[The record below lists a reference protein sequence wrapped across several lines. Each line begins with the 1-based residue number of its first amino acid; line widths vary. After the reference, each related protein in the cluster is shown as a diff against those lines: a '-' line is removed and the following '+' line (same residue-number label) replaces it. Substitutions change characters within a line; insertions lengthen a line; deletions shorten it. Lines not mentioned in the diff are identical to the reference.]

1 MTVQRTEA
9 PSPNDSHREQ
19 KLRPQMTPARTPRTR
34 IPRSSSFSSRASA
47 ERLTRASTKSRTPP
61 LTRSPP
67 PERFVPSIEKSGA
80 SRSFRVRTALRRPRK
95 KCRARARAR
104 VDPAEDDQ
112 SGSGTDRKM
121 LTTLIK
127 VRAGNN
133 SRNRDGPEPEP
144 EPGLSACGRNYILVG
159 LRHSLASTAER
170 YVDEL
175 ERNAGRGRGL
185 GLGYVS
191 GTSSV

>member
-1 MTVQRTEA
+1 
-9 PSPNDSHREQ
+9 
-19 KLRPQMTPARTPRTR
+19 
-34 IPRSSSFSSRASA
+34 
-47 ERLTRASTKSRTPP
+47 
-61 LTRSPP
+61 
-67 PERFVPSIEKSGA
+67 
-80 SRSFRVRTALRRPRK
+80 
-95 KCRARARAR
+95 
-104 VDPAEDDQ
+104 
-112 SGSGTDRKM
+112 M
-121 LTTLIK
+121 LTTLIM

-133 SRNRDGPEPEP
+133 SRNRDGPEP

-185 GLGYVS
+185 GLGLGYVS